1 MPLPMLLPAALGA
14 SNSSSSLNDANLNP
28 GTGKI
33 LDALLGPD
41 GDVAFQAG
49 DLLGVR
55 GAQAI
60 AQEVRIRCR
69 TWLGEALMDV
79 TAGVDFDNDVFTK
92 PPDIPRA
99 QAAFRRQLLATTGVA
114 SVQEV
119 VATFDGA
126 ERSISIFYSALLVDG
141 AILTDTVEV

>member
-1 MPLPMLLPAALGA
+1 MAP
-14 SNSSSSLNDANLNP
+14 LNDANLNP
-28 GTGKI
+28 GTGKA

-41 GDVAFQAG
+41 GDVAFRSG
-49 DLLGVR
+49 DLLGAR

-60 AQEVRIRCR
+60 AQEIRIRCK

-92 PPDIPRA
+92 PPDLARA

-119 VATFDGA
+119 VATFNA
-126 ERSISIFYSALLVDG
+126 PERSVLIFYSARLVDG